1 MALRV
6 IDPDYG
12 AAGVPVREDL
22 KEAHRFLIDHV
33 RAPGTW
39 WTGQERVSIAAASRG
54 APACGLCQARKESLS
69 PGAIAGRHR
78 AAGAL
83 REDVVDA
90 VHRIRIDP
98 ARLSKPWFDEVI
110 AGGLAEGPYVEMVA
124 VTALVAGLDYF
135 ARAIGIPPF
144 PLSAPLPGEPS
155 RYRPAAA
162 KPEGAWVP
170 MIAPED
176 ASGHEA
182 DLYGEAAIVPNI
194 VRALSLVPS
203 EVRALRRAAE
213 THYVPVAQISDPT
226 VRRALDRPQ
235 MELVAARV
243 SALNE
248 CFY

>member
-1 MALRV
+1 MALPV
-6 IDPDYG
+6 NDPDYG
-12 AAGVPVREDL
+12 EAPVPVREEL
-22 KEAHRFLIDHV
+22 KAAHRFLLEHV

-39 WTGQERVSIAAASRG
+39 WTGEERVAIAAASRG
-54 APACGLCQARKESLS
+54 APNCGLCQARKESLS
-69 PGAIAGRHR
+69 AGAIGGRHR
-78 AAGAL
+78 ASGGL
-83 REDVVDA
+83 REEVVDA
-90 VHRIRIDP
+90 VHRIRTDP
-98 ARLSKPWFDEVI
+98 GRLSKPWFDEVI
-110 AGGLAEGPYVEMVA
+110 AGGIAEGSYVEMVG

-135 ARAIGIPPF
+135 ARALGIPPF
-144 PLSAPLPGEPS
+144 PLPAPLPGEPL

-170 MIAPED
+170 MITPEN
-176 ASGHEA
+176 AAGPEA
-182 DLYGEAAIVPNI
+182 DLYGEAAIIPNI
-194 VRALSLVPS
+194 MRALSLVPS

-213 THYVPVAQISDPT
+213 THYVPVEQISDPT